1 MSLLADLPSPFN
13 TLSNSPS
20 LLSINVTATATAS
33 LEQPAQCAIFTEYG
47 TVARMATWSS
57 TPNAAQLASNLLEGR
72 VQISRTKK
80 VTPGLTKVQ
89 LRVRVDRSDS
99 PLRNELQP
107 EDIEDVEEVDWNKLM
122 EDFEKPLVE
131 EEIDGG
137 TFMDFFEDHYGFWGP
152 SIEFIDADMD
162 ISSLQISDMEAKDES
177 LNDSGYSSAE
187 PDEPDEEIQKELTWD
202 FEYPDVP
209 SFPPDEDEPD

>member
-1 MSLLADLPSPFN
+1 MAKTRAGASMMGARGTALDELLGELK
-13 TLSNSPS
+13 
-20 LLSINVTATATAS
+20 
-33 LEQPAQCAIFTEYG
+33 EQRAKEEWGC
-47 TVARMATWSS
+47 RMMY
-57 TPNAAQLASNLLEGR
+57 PPEG
-72 VQISRTKK
+72 KK
-80 VTPGLTKVQ
+80 GPVTKVQ

-122 EDFEKPLVE
+122 EDFEKPLIE
-131 EEIDGG
+131 KEIDGG